1 MQVPCS
7 VCHPHHGE
15 PLLDSESLRPD
26 VNRRPPP
33 PPPLPQHRDDDER
46 AEHRHADGHACTE
59 EQQRFVLCH
68 LCAEFTAHPV
78 VRDLAG
84 GRLEVSGGRKAAVG
98 DDVTVKAD
106 GRFGSRVMS
115 GRAKEAKFN
124 VVMVLKLP
132 DIKPF

>member
-15 PLLDSESLRPD
+15 PLLDSESLWPD
-26 VNRRPPP
+26 VNRRPP

-46 AEHRHADGHACTE
+46 AEHRHADGHARAE
-59 EQQRFVLCH
+59 EQQRFVLCDVRT
-68 LCAEFTAHPV
+68 EFTARPV
-78 VRDLAG
+78 VRNLTEK
-84 GRLEVSGGRKAAVG
+84 RSKVSGGRKAAVG

-106 GRFGSRVMS
+106 GHFGTRVMS
-115 GRAKEAKFN
+115 GGAEEAKLK

-132 DIKPF
+132 DIKPS